1 MNRPH
6 YVACFF
12 KVWYTVIMSLKELH
26 LAHTQ
31 GFCAGVVNAIDIVDL
46 SIQKFG
52 TPLYVRHAIVHNTSV
67 IKDFESRG
75 VVFIENLSDVPN
87 DQVVVFSAHGT
98 APDVYKEAKQ
108 RNLTIVDATCPLVTK
123 VHRQARRY
131 SERGIHIILIG
142 HRGHQELIGTSGY
155 IDSSLLHVVEDET
168 DIDSLSIPIDAEV
181 GVLTQTTLSVDDT
194 SDLIHKLRV
203 KFPNLVTGG
212 KEDIC
217 YATQNRQDAVKVLA
231 SKCDLIIVVGSSNSS
246 NSNRLVETS
255 KLMGVDSFIIDLPEE
270 LSISQL
276 DQVKFLGVT
285 SGASVPAY
293 LIDRLVQK
301 IKHHFPSV
309 HIFQEDTIEK
319 NILFPLP
326 KEVADMR
333 S

>member
-1 MNRPH
+1 
-6 YVACFF
+6 
-12 KVWYTVIMSLKELH
+12 MSLKELH

-31 GFCAGVVNAIDIVDL
+31 GFCAGVVNAIDIVEL

-52 TPLYVRHAIVHNTSV
+52 VPLYVRHAIVHNTSV

-75 VVFIENLSDVPN
+75 VIFIESIDDVPN

-98 APDVYKEAKQ
+98 APDVYEEAKI
-108 RNLTIVDATCPLVTK
+108 RNLTVVDATCPLVTK

-131 SERGIHIILIG
+131 SERGIHIVLIG

-155 IDSSLLHVVEDET
+155 IDSDLLHVVEDEA
-168 DIDSLSIPIDAEV
+168 DVAALSIPSDAEV

-194 SDLIHKLRV
+194 SQLIQKLQV
-203 KFPNLVTGG
+203 KFPNLITGG

-231 SKCDLIIVVGSSNSS
+231 EKCQLIIVIGSSNSS

-255 KLMGVDSFIIDLPEE
+255 KQMGAESFIVDLPEE
-270 LSISQL
+270 IDFSIL
-276 DQVKFLGVT
+276 DDYDVVGVT
-285 SGASVPAY
+285 SGASVPSY
-293 LIDRLVQK
+293 LIDRLVQAITK
-301 IKHHFPSV
+301 RYPSV
-309 HIFQEDTIEK
+309 SVFKEDTIEK
-319 NILFPLP
+319 DILFPLP

-333 S
+333 Q

>member
-1 MNRPH
+1 
-6 YVACFF
+6 
-12 KVWYTVIMSLKELH
+12 MSVKELH

-31 GFCAGVVNAIDIVDL
+31 GFCAGVVNAIDIVEL

-52 TPLYVRHAIVHNTSV
+52 VPLYVRHAIVHNTSV

-75 VVFIENLSDVPN
+75 VIFIETLSDVPN

-98 APDVYKEAKQ
+98 APDVYTEAQ
-108 RNLTIVDATCPLVTK
+108 ERNLTIVDATCPLVTK

-155 IDSSLLHVVEDET
+155 IDKDLLHIVEDQH
-168 DIDSLSIPIDAEV
+168 DIDALSIPSNVEV

-194 SDLIHKLRV
+194 SQLIDQLRL
-203 KFPNLVTGG
+203 KFPNLITGG

-217 YATQNRQDAVKVLA
+217 YATQNRQDAVKALA
-231 SKCDLIIVVGSSNSS
+231 KKCELIIVIGSSNSS

-255 KLMGVDSFIIDLPEE
+255 KLMGVESFIIDLPEE
-270 LSISQL
+270 IDYSVLNQFES
-276 DQVKFLGVT
+276 VGVT
-285 SGASVPAY
+285 SGASVPSY
-293 LIDRLVQK
+293 LIDRLVK
-301 IKHHFPSV
+301 AIKKRHPDV
-309 HIFQEDTIEK
+309 VIFQEDTIEK
-319 NILFPLP
+319 DILFPLP

-333 S
+333 PA